1 MNEGI
6 FRKLIKQIRRDK
18 KPMSFLR
25 YVTSGGLLRRSN
37 FSGDSDIA
45 TIKEMIEAMRNLAN
59 DSQISTAL
67 SYYATDSTVP
77 NSSGD
82 IIWATSKVEGLAEI
96 INEIFKRLKVNS
108 YARDHI
114 LEIATIGNLY
124 IPTTDLYREMATP
137 SVQHGVAL
145 DNNTIPDPDYDLV
158 ISHKIPPE
166 NIIHLWEHGEPVG
179 YIYQEDEKSSEYMSL
194 PESAVIHFSLGGLLG
209 DYTISTKGMDG
220 SDILYDIQFAKPL
233 MSSAII
239 PTQTLSMI
247 EDALLLA
254 SFARTIKF
262 INVDCSGAEE
272 EEIGNYLQQMKDVI
286 EQQLSMN
293 TANGD
298 AQSFLNPQSPNNF
311 VFISKTNGQD
321 SISITDLNMAQATE
335 AENTLLD
342 HYQDKK
348 LSVLGIP
355 KENMNYSSN
364 EGLGGAGSVLSQRS
378 SIYANILTRIQN
390 AYKNGWRQALNM
402 YFTQRNLTGFVDMFE
417 LHMSPII
424 TTQSTIQFDKR
435 DSTLSQA
442 SQFVQLLSDANV
454 EDTKVKREGLTE
466 ILTEAFPKLGASV
479 SEWNIAYA
487 PSEDA
492 DMGGAGGLGNLG
504 GGAGE
509 L

>member
-1 MNEGI
+1 M
-6 FRKLIKQIRRDK
+6 
-18 KPMSFLR
+18 
-25 YVTSGGLLRRSN
+25 RRSS

-67 SYYATDSTVP
+67 SYYATDSTIP
-77 NSSGD
+77 NSAGD
-82 IIWATSKVEGLAEI
+82 IIWATSKVDGLATI
-96 INEIFKRLKVNS
+96 INEIFHRLKVNE

-114 LEIATIGNLY
+114 LEIGTIGNLY
-124 IPTTDLYREMATP
+124 IPTTDLYRDMGEGT
-137 SVQHGVAL
+137 VQHGIVL
-145 DNNTIPDPDYDLV
+145 DNNTIPDNDYDLV

-166 NIIHLWEHGEPVG
+166 NIIHVWEKGEPMG

-209 DYTISTKGMDG
+209 DYTLECKAIDG
-220 SDILYDIQFAKPL
+220 TDIVYDIQFAKPL

-239 PTQTLSMI
+239 PTQTLSML
-247 EDALLLA
+247 EDALLLS

-272 EEIGNYLQQMKDVI
+272 EEIGNYLQQIKDSI
-286 EQQLSMN
+286 EQQLSLN
-293 TANGD
+293 TGNGD

-311 VFISKTNGQD
+311 IYVSKTNGQD
-321 SISITDLNMAQATE
+321 TISITDLNMQQATE
-335 AENTLLD
+335 ADNTLLD

-378 SIYANILTRIQN
+378 AIYANILTRIQN

-402 YFTQRNLTGFVDMFE
+402 YFTQRNLSGFVDQFE

-442 SQFVQLLSDANV
+442 SQFVQLLTDAHV
-454 EDTKVKREGLTE
+454 DDTQIKKEGLTE

-479 SEWNIAYA
+479 MEWNVA
-487 PSEDA
+487 PTTMDEGAA
-492 DMGGAGGLGNLG
+492 DMNGFG

-509 L
+509 I

>member
-1 MNEGI
+1 M
-6 FRKLIKQIRRDK
+6 
-18 KPMSFLR
+18 
-25 YVTSGGLLRRSN
+25 RRSS

-45 TIKEMIEAMRNLAN
+45 TIKEMIEAMRNLAD

-67 SYYATDSTVP
+67 SYYATDSTIP
-77 NSSGD
+77 NSAGD
-82 IIWATSKVEGLAEI
+82 IIWATSKVDGLATI
-96 INEIFKRLKVNS
+96 INEIFHRLKVNE

-114 LEIATIGNLY
+114 LEIGTIGNLY
-124 IPTTDLYREMATP
+124 IPTTDLYRDMGDGT
-137 SVQHGVAL
+137 VQHGIVL
-145 DNNTIPDPDYDLV
+145 DNNTIPDNDYDLV

-166 NIIHLWEHGEPVG
+166 NIIHVWEKGEPMG

-209 DYTISTKGMDG
+209 DYTLECKAIDG
-220 SDILYDIQFAKPL
+220 TDIVYDIQFAKPL

-239 PTQTLSMI
+239 PTQTLSML
-247 EDALLLA
+247 EDALLLS

-272 EEIGNYLQQMKDVI
+272 EEIGNYLQQIKDSI
-286 EQQLSMN
+286 EQQLSLN
-293 TANGD
+293 TGNGD

-311 VFISKTNGQD
+311 IYVSKTNGQD
-321 SISITDLNMAQATE
+321 TISITDLNMQQATE
-335 AENTLLD
+335 ADNTLLD

-378 SIYANILTRIQN
+378 AIYANILTRIQN

-402 YFTQRNLTGFVDMFE
+402 YFTQRNLSGFVDQFE

-442 SQFVQLLSDANV
+442 SQFVQLLTDAHV
-454 EDTKVKREGLTE
+454 DDTQIKKEGLTE

-479 SEWNIAYA
+479 MEWNVASTTMDEGA
-487 PSEDA
+487 A
-492 DMGGAGGLGNLG
+492 DMNGFG

-509 L
+509 I